1 MGKTKYPD
9 LASKKVSKTPRG
21 MAMRL
26 SKNAKFILAVWVG
39 KAVIALATAGY
50 AAVKN
55 RKRKKQ

>member
-1 MGKTKYPD
+1 
-9 LASKKVSKTPRG
+9 
-21 MAMRL
+21 MRL
-26 SKNAKFILAVWVG
+26 SKNAKFILAAWVG